1 MSSFA
6 RPGSLLIAQILQWIR
21 VRYRTNLVIAS
32 DSKAAGHPAPAS
44 LKCISSNAQ
53 WDWNWVS
60 LSAQNSITLR
70 LSEESLGIENVT
82 EYLVTL
88 MFTNIMSLTLRV
100 WLRLFSFII
109 GLVLLTGAS
118 YEGHLKTAAGSRN
131 FFRFDPEGLL
141 HIEREL
147 LQAETAVIDNST
159 IIY

>member
-6 RPGSLLIAQILQWIR
+6 RAGSLLIAQILQWIR
-21 VRYRTNLVIAS
+21 VRFRTNLVLTS
-32 DSKAAGHPAPAS
+32 DSEATGHPAPAS

-88 MFTNIMSLTLRV
+88 MFINIMSLTLRV
-100 WLRLFSFII
+100 WLRLLSFII
-109 GLVLLTGAS
+109 DLVLTGAS